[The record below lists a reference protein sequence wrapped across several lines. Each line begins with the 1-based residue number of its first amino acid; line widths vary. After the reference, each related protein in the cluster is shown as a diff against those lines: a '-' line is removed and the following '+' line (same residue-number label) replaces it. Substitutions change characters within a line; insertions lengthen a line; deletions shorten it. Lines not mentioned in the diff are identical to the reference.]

1 MNSSVIVRMMQN
13 LINKKFYG
21 AKEEAIEKLDVYF
34 AMNRISEEEY
44 MDLAMLAEEM
54 YPDPVPEPTPE
65 PTPDLAPET
74 DPEAPVEPPAE
85 NTDPVVE

>member
-13 LINKKFYG
+13 LINKKFYDG
-21 AKEEAIEKLDVYF
+21 KDEAIEKLDVYF

-44 MDLAMLAEEM
+44 MDLVMLAEEM
-54 YPDPVPEPTPE
+54 YPDPIPEPAPEPTPE
-65 PTPDLAPET
+65 EPD
-74 DPEAPVEPPAE
+74 APVDPPAE

>member
-44 MDLAMLAEEM
+44 MDLVMLAEEM

-74 DPEAPVEPPAE
+74 DPEAPVD
-85 NTDPVVE
+85 TPVE

>member
-1 MNSSVIVRMMQN
+1 MSNSVIVRMMQN

-44 MDLAMLAEEM
+44 MDLVMLAEEM
-54 YPDPVPEPTPE
+54 YPDPEPEPTPE
-65 PTPDLAPET
+65 PAPDPEPET
-74 DPEAPVEPPAE
+74 PVDPEPEAPV
-85 NTDPVVE
+85 VE

>member
-1 MNSSVIVRMMQN
+1 MNSSVIIRMMQN

-44 MDLAMLAEEM
+44 MDLVMLAEEM
-54 YPDPVPEPTPE
+54 YPDPVDSESTPE
-65 PTPDLAPET
+65 T
-74 DPEAPVEPPAE
+74 
-85 NTDPVVE
+85 TDPVDPPVEIPVE

>member
-21 AKEEAIEKLDVYF
+21 AKEEAVEKLDVYF

-44 MDLAMLAEEM
+44 MDLVMLAEEM
-54 YPDPVPEPTPE
+54 YPDPEPEPTTEPAPDPE
-65 PTPDLAPET
+65 PEVPV
-74 DPEAPVEPPAE
+74 DPEPEIPVE
-85 NTDPVVE
+85 

>member
-1 MNSSVIVRMMQN
+1 MNSSVIVRMMGN

-21 AKEEAIEKLDVYF
+21 SKNEAVEKLDVYF

-44 MDLAMLAEEM
+44 MDLVMLAEEM
-54 YPDPVPEPTPE
+54 YPDPIPEPAPEPTPE
-65 PTPDLAPET
+65 EPD
-74 DPEAPVEPPAE
+74 APVDPPAE

>member
-1 MNSSVIVRMMQN
+1 MSNSVIVRMMQN

-44 MDLAMLAEEM
+44 MDLVMLAEEM
-54 YPDPVPEPTPE
+54 YPDPEPEPTPE
-65 PTPDLAPET
+65 PIPDPEPEVLLGPE
-74 DPEAPVEPPAE
+74 PEAPVE
-85 NTDPVVE
+85 

>member
-54 YPDPVPEPTPE
+54 YPDPEI
-65 PTPDLAPET
+65 
-74 DPEAPVEPPAE
+74 DPEAPVD
-85 NTDPVVE
+85 TPVE